1 MEEKKNTHA
10 YILAGGKS
18 SRMGTDKAILML
30 EGKTILQ
37 RIIDELRP
45 AVEKIFIVSDHP
57 EHGKFGIE
65 CIPDKIKNSGPAG
78 GIYTALAHCSSEKMM
93 VVSCDMPFIKTE
105 AVLFMLKNSKDTQ
118 ITVPVFQ
125 NQLEPM
131 FAVYSKSCLAKWAEL
146 IGSGTFKL
154 QRLFEHFSQSKIV
167 VDANP
172 LFADPFFMNINSTE
186 DFNNAKTFMRHDN

>member
-18 SRMGTDKAILML
+18 SRMGTDKAVLML

-45 AVEKIFIVSDHP
+45 AVEKIIIVSDNP
-57 EHGKFGIE
+57 EHGKFGME
-65 CIPDKIKNSGPAG
+65 RIPDKIKNSGPAG
-78 GIYTALAHCSSEKMM
+78 GIYTVLAHCSSEKMM

-105 AVLFMLKNSKDTQ
+105 AVLFMLENSKDSQ

-154 QRLFEHFSQSKIV
+154 QHLFGHFTQSKIV

-172 LFADPFFMNINSTE
+172 LFVGPFFMNMNSSE
-186 DFNNAKTFMRHDN
+186 DFNKAKTFVKHDN